1 MKLLAIGDALIPADV
16 IEEGLSSL
24 SLHGIEVEVREWKH
38 DSVEALQK
46 DNLLVE
52 GKGPEAITVEK
63 ELFDG
68 IETFDAIV
76 VQFTPLSKE
85 ILQRGRKLKLIGV
98 LRGGTENVAHSEAKA
113 LGISVLNTPGRNAR
127 AVAEFTL
134 GMILSEVRNIARSH
148 EALKKG
154 KWEKDFPNGEGIPEL
169 NEKKVGIVGYG
180 NIGKLLGSYLH
191 ALGCELLIYD
201 EYTDDIPYYGKKV
214 SLDELLEQADVVS
227 LHLRLTEETY
237 HFIGKREI
245 EKMKE
250 TAVLINT
257 ARSGLIDEEAL
268 VQSLKEKKI
277 MGAALDVF
285 DHEPLPHDDKLLS
298 LRNVTITPHLAGSTI
313 DAFRQSPKKMAEYI
327 VEWMKQR

>member
-1 MKLLAIGDALIPADV
+1 MKLLAIGDALIPAD
-16 IEEGLSSL
+16 IMEEGLSSL
-24 SLHGIEVEVREWKH
+24 SLYGIEVEVREWKH
-38 DSVEALQK
+38 NSVEALQK

-52 GKGPEAITVEK
+52 GNGPEAITVEK

-85 ILQRGRKLKLIGV
+85 ILQRGKKLKLIGV
-98 LRGGTENVAHSEAKA
+98 LRGGTENVDHTEAKA

-154 KWEKDFPNGEGIPEL
+154 KWEKDFPNGEEIPEL

-180 NIGKLLGSYLH
+180 NIGRLLGSYLH

-201 EYTDDIPYYGKKV
+201 EYTHNIPYYSKKV
-214 SLDELLEQADVVS
+214 SLDELLEQADIVS
-227 LHLRLTEETY
+227 LHLRLTEETH
-237 HFIGKREI
+237 HFIGQKEI

-268 VQSLKEKKI
+268 VQSLQEKKI

-285 DHEPLPHDDKLLS
+285 DHEPLPYDDKLLQ
-298 LRNVTITPHLAGSTI
+298 LENVTITPHLAGSTI

-327 VEWMKQR
+327 VEWMKAR